1 MYRAFRCYNHI
12 IILNGRVFKQPP
24 LARAGAQSLRGQ
36 VFGIV
41 VYGCFRFYC
50 GGSRLTPLN
59 DNVFYSRL
67 SRR

>member
-1 MYRAFRCYNHI
+1 MYRAFRYYNHI

-41 VYGCFRFYC
+41 VYDCL
-50 GGSRLTPLN
+50 GG
-59 DNVFYSRL
+59 
-67 SRR
+67 RRRENLKKFMLIR

>member
-1 MYRAFRCYNHI
+1 MYRAFRYYNHI

-41 VYGCFRFYC
+41 VYGCL
-50 GGSRLTPLN
+50 GG
-59 DNVFYSRL
+59 
-67 SRR
+67 RRRENLKKFMLIR